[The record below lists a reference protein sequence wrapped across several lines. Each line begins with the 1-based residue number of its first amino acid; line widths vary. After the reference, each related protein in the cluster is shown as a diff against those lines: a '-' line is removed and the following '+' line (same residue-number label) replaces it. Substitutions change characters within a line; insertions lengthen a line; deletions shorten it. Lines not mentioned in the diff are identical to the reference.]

1 MHFAPTI
8 KYSLYK
14 RIQTLVNKIKKFS
27 PPLREKV
34 HLWEEV
40 PLKLI
45 HFSPFFGQILQ
56 IYRILDLFLPLFFQ
70 ILGAARAFFREEEIQ
85 KSKSGGGKYL
95 DEFEHYLPVHPKYKG
110 TPPTV
115 LIISWN
121 CLGTKK

>member
-27 PPLREKV
+27 PRPLREKV

-56 IYRILDLFLPLFFQ
+56 IYLIVDLFLPFFQ
-70 ILGAARAFFREEEIQ
+70 IFCGVCTFFR
-85 KSKSGGGKYL
+85 GG
-95 DEFEHYLPVHPKYKG
+95 DIEEFELYLPVQMGKIQAIWGKIEGKQYNWG
-110 TPPTV
+110 
-115 LIISWN
+115 
-121 CLGTKK
+121 